1 MRFLYIASFLDQG
14 QNQSKFLFEQSAE
27 QSAMILKLSLIP
39 SENFHDKLLHKSA
52 GHAWQRWC
60 GHHQLTAEMK
70 NWTPDPLGDS
80 EQGISCPQ
88 ILHSQ
93 LKEQLAID

>member
-52 GHAWQRWC
+52 GHA
-60 GHHQLTAEMK
+60 
-70 NWTPDPLGDS
+70 
-80 EQGISCPQ
+80 
-88 ILHSQ
+88 
-93 LKEQLAID
+93 

>member
-39 SENFHDKLLHKSA
+39 SENCHDKLLHKSA
-52 GHAWQRWC
+52 GHA
-60 GHHQLTAEMK
+60 
-70 NWTPDPLGDS
+70 
-80 EQGISCPQ
+80 
-88 ILHSQ
+88 
-93 LKEQLAID
+93 